1 MKQYIYKVI
10 ITLIAVILIYEFT
23 VGKLIKKYTDKID
36 YFSTKDGRKEL
47 IISLKDEIKKGVGK
61 DRYLSKED
69 AILLNQFIKK
79 IQRELSEAEN

>member
-47 IISLKDEIKKGVGK
+47 IISLKDEIKKGVEK
-61 DRYLSKED
+61 DRYLSKEE
-69 AILLNQFIKK
+69 AILLNKFIKK
-79 IQRELSEAEN
+79 IQEELNEAEN